1 MNVPLG
7 MFVIILAFWKL
18 KGEWAEAKGEK
29 FDIMGSVLYG
39 LAIIALMYGITLL
52 PALRSLGLILL
63 GFFGIWAFFKWESS
77 VESPVF
83 DLRLFRNNKV
93 FAYSNL
99 AALISYSA
107 TFAVTFLLS
116 LYLQNIKGLSPQGA
130 GLILVSQPVVMAI
143 FSPISG
149 RLSDKI
155 EPRIVASIG
164 MAFTTFGLFLL
175 TFLNENSTVTFLLV
189 SLILLGFGFAL
200 FASPNTNAI
209 MSSVEKRFYGLA
221 SGAMGTMRQLGM
233 MISMGV
239 ATLVFAVLIGRVQ
252 ITPEHY
258 PAFMKSL
265 KWAFSIFSI
274 LCLGGI
280 FASLV
285 RGKLRPGDS
294 KEPPRQR

>member
-1 MNVPLG
+1 LT
-7 MFVIILAFWKL
+7 
-18 KGEWAEAKGEK
+18 EK
-29 FDIMGSVLYG
+29 
-39 LAIIALMYGITLL
+39 
-52 PALRSLGLILL
+52 
-63 GFFGIWAFFKWESS
+63 
-77 VESPVF
+77 
-83 DLRLFRNNKV
+83 
-93 FAYSNL
+93 
-99 AALISYSA
+99 
-107 TFAVTFLLS
+107 
-116 LYLQNIKGLSPQGA
+116 
-130 GLILVSQPVVMAI
+130 
-143 FSPISG
+143 
-149 RLSDKI
+149 
-155 EPRIVASIG
+155 
-164 MAFTTFGLFLL
+164 
-175 TFLNENSTVTFLLV
+175 STVTFLLV

-252 ITPEHY
+252 ITPEYY

-285 RGKLRPGDS
+285 RGKLRPGGL
-294 KEPPRQR
+294 KEPSRKR